1 MAEYN
6 NVRGKKWLRAKRS
19 GDAKA
24 ASVRK
29 RDIATVIWSSE
40 TTRKIPLKLSKK
52 NFRNA
57 KILIFRIHF

>member
-19 GDAKA
+19 GDAEA

-40 TTRKIPLKLSKK
+40 TTR
-52 NFRNA
+52 
-57 KILIFRIHF
+57 

>member
-6 NVRGKKWLRAKRS
+6 NARGKKWLRAKRS
-19 GDAKA
+19 GDAEA

-40 TTRKIPLKLSKK
+40 TTR
-52 NFRNA
+52 
-57 KILIFRIHF
+57 